1 MTIPFIGKVLID
13 GINIFIDANSGNF
26 EAGGIT
32 YTSQPLVNGSQTRYT
47 KIPDTTNSQG
57 MVNFSIRQN
66 SDNGNTNPFILFNSL
81 KPRHD
86 IEIQI
91 IPENGSGGMIFR
103 NMSLMN
109 TLKGGLTADSTIS
122 FEFQGDQAIIL
133 NS

>member
-1 MTIPFIGKVLID
+1 MTIPFIGKVKID
-13 GINIFIDANSGNF
+13 GVETYIDANSGTY

-32 YTSQPLVNGSQTRYT
+32 FNSQPLVNGSQTKFT
-47 KIPDTTNSQG
+47 KIPDYTNSQG
-57 MVNFSIRQN
+57 RVSFSIRAN
-66 SDNGNTNPFILFNSL
+66 ADGGKTNPTNLFSSL

-91 IPENGSGGMIFR
+91 LPEEGSGGMIFR

-109 TLKGGLTADSTIS
+109 TLKGGLTPDSTIT
-122 FEFQGDQAIIL
+122 FEFEGDQATIL